1 MPHTPQL
8 IAILQLGS
16 AISGECSAC
25 HEVVIVGGVGS
36 ETQEELV
43 HLLRHAFVKHV
54 SNEHPPES

>member
-1 MPHTPQL
+1 MPDPPQL

-43 HLLRHAFVKHV
+43 HLLRHAFMKHV
-54 SNEHPPES
+54 DSEHLPKS

>member
-16 AISGECSAC
+16 AISGKCSAC

>member
-1 MPHTPQL
+1 MPDTPQL

-54 SNEHPPES
+54 RSEHPPKS